1 MLGHT
6 CCNAMENIATTCLPI
21 FVAIFQNAIFKFHL
35 FIQLRPSDYNSENK
49 SLRKPKRGAPINKV
63 PRIIIPIFLRM
74 ICLVTVFCNRHHFW
88 VVSVV
93 WKFRIDSFTLNW
105 LVFQFTSFS
114 TKWARIPPDNDK
126 LALVN
131 NNTMTPSTLVQF
143 TKPFPLFRGC
153 IERGDNIWKTTGVT
167 AKSVERAFKCNDREI
182 IKVWA
187 LTEYFWNSFWK
198 KFE

>member
-1 MLGHT
+1 MLGHP

-74 ICLVTVFCNRHHFW
+74 ICLVTVLCNRHHFR

-93 WKFRIDSFTLNW
+93 RKFRIDSFTLN
-105 LVFQFTSFS
+105 
-114 TKWARIPPDNDK
+114 
-126 LALVN
+126 
-131 NNTMTPSTLVQF
+131 
-143 TKPFPLFRGC
+143 
-153 IERGDNIWKTTGVT
+153 
-167 AKSVERAFKCNDREI
+167 
-182 IKVWA
+182 
-187 LTEYFWNSFWK
+187 
-198 KFE
+198 